1 MRLYREVTLPLYDYE
16 CDACGNRFELRQGFG
31 SDRFTDCPVCSG
43 KSRRKFHPVP
53 IIYKG
58 SGFYTTDYAHKDFSA
73 VAKKEEQDS
82 DPKKE
87 PAKASKN
94 GSDAGK
100 SESKSEAKSES
111 KSESTSESKS
121 GSSTSKDK
129 AGAGKEA

>member
-1 MRLYREVTLPLYDYE
+1 MRWYREVTLPLYDYE

-31 SDRFTDCPVCSG
+31 SDRFTDCPVCTG

-58 SGFYTTDYAHKDFSA
+58 SGFYTTDYAHKNFSA
-73 VAKKEEQDS
+73 AAKKEEQDS

-111 KSESTSESKS
+111 KSESTSKS
-121 GSSTSKDK
+121 ESSTSKDK

>member
-1 MRLYREVTLPLYDYE
+1 MRLYREVALPLYDYE

-31 SDRFTDCPVCSG
+31 ADRFTDCPVCSG

-58 SGFYTTDYAHKDFSA
+58 TGFYTTDYAHKNFSA

-82 DPKKE
+82 NPKKE
-87 PAKASKN
+87 SEKASKN

-111 KSESTSESKS
+111 KSES
-121 GSSTSKDK
+121 STSKDK
-129 AGAGKEA
+129 AGASKEA